1 MKNLAFCLAAFLCL
15 IVNKATAQNTFEER
29 VKAIAEKI
37 DAITKEEKAALK
49 LEVEAVNQQLAN
61 GGITPAEADE
71 RKLKLA
77 ESRARS
83 IENRVAAAQDEL
95 NALVKDRVDGKIKDR
110 DSTKV
115 YKNWFD
121 KQETRAFTGETRT
134 TSQLVLAMG
143 WANSISNGAL
153 AHSDF
158 GAFRSVFW
166 EWGVT
171 YNTRILKKSNLLHF
185 KYGVTGVYNYLAPTE
200 NRYFVVNGNKTELQT
215 FPHRLD
221 KNNSFFKNVYVTIP
235 MHLEFD
241 FSKTEVKDDRQ
252 IFRSHQSYR
261 FGIGGFVGYNTNTKQ
276 VLHYEV
282 NDYKIKEK
290 VKGDWNV
297 NDWTYGLSAYVGHK
311 DMSLYIKYDL
321 NPLFE
326 NNDEDLHNIA
336 LGLRFD
342 FN

>member
-1 MKNLAFCLAAFLCL
+1 MKNLAFSLAAFLCL
-15 IVNKATAQNTFEER
+15 FVNKATAQNTFEER
-29 VKAIAEKI
+29 AKAIAEKI

-49 LEVEAVNQQLAN
+49 LEVESVNQQLEN

-110 DSTKV
+110 DSTKI

-121 KQETRAFTGETRT
+121 KQDMRPFTGETRT
-134 TSQLVLAMG
+134 TSQFV
-143 WANSISNGAL
+143 WALGYSNSISNGAF

-158 GAFRSVFW
+158 GYWRSIFW

-171 YNTRILKKSNLLHF
+171 YNTRILKNNNLLHF
-185 KYGVTGVYNYLAPTE
+185 KYGLTGVYNYITPTE
-200 NRYFVVNGNKTELQT
+200 NRYFVVNGKQTELQE
-215 FPHRLD
+215 FPHKLD
-221 KNNSFFKNVYVTIP
+221 RNRSFFKNVYITVP

-241 FSKTEVKDDRQ
+241 FSKPEVRNDRQ
-252 IFRSHQSYR
+252 IFRTHQSYR
-261 FGIGGFVGYNTNTKQ
+261 VGIGGFVGYNTNTKQ
-276 VLHYEV
+276 ILRYDVD
-282 NDYKIKEK
+282 DYTITEK
-290 VKGDWNV
+290 TKGDWNV
-297 NDWTYGLSAYVGHK
+297 NDWTYGLSAYFGHK

-326 NNDEDLHNIA
+326 NNAEDLHNVA

-342 FN
+342 LN